1 MRADPFDP
9 NDALLEI
16 DRHHKTIVI
25 TFYIEDD
32 PLRADDTRRG
42 IATLD
47 FRGALPRSLAHFVEP
62 CLQRRSYRRLVL
74 PAGKALDELS
84 QCPASNN
91 PHCSQYTLVPLWEQQ
106 AYCGFYCP
114 AKALSTNRAAANAL
128 ASAPYLAIT
137 CTPTG
142 KPPSAISVGTLT

>member
-9 NDALLEI
+9 NDSLLDI

-106 AYCGFYCP
+106 AYCGFI
-114 AKALSTNRAAANAL
+114 
-128 ASAPYLAIT
+128 APPKRFPQT
-137 CTPTG
+137 S
-142 KPPSAISVGTLT
+142 PPSMPWHRHHISQSPAHRPASRLPRSAWER